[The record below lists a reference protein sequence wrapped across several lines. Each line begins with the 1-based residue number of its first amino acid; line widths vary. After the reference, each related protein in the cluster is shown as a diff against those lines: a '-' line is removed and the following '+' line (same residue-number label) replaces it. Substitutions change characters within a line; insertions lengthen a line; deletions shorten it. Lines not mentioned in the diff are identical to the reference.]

1 MTEKKLVLFLKNVNS
16 DHETYHDRYQQYGF
30 YSTRSDLERST
41 VEVPSFGDKKIINKI
56 QNKSIIS
63 NNRLI
68 VLNDIKERLDSIE
81 IEDFI
86 LELKTK
92 FPEDEKINQM
102 MIGFF
107 HISYHNGM
115 EKHEILNKVFT
126 ILKIIPLLYD
136 FNTEFYFDEKDNAF
150 SVVVYGKGTLKI
162 KVKKKNII
170 EYAYAINTD
179 TPIMVS
185 SEGYFRVTSFVENAK
200 FFRKITGF
208 VR

>member
-1 MTEKKLVLFLKNVNS
+1 MTKKELVLFLKNVDS
-16 DHETYHDRYQQYGF
+16 DNETYHDRYQQYGF
-30 YSTRSDLERST
+30 YSTRSDLKISTSEVSSLDERKS
-41 VEVPSFGDKKIINKI
+41 INKT

-63 NNRLI
+63 NNILI
-68 VLNDIKERLDSIE
+68 ELNAIKESLDSIE
-81 IEDFI
+81 IKDFI
-86 LELKTK
+86 IELKKK
-92 FPEDEKINQM
+92 FPEDEKVNQM
-102 MIGFF
+102 VIGFF

-115 EKHEILNKVFT
+115 EKQEILNKVFT

>member
-1 MTEKKLVLFLKNVNS
+1 MTKKELVLFLKNVNS
-16 DHETYHDRYQQYGF
+16 DNEAYHDRYQRYEF
-30 YSTRSDLERST
+30 YSTRSDLKRNTAELSPFN
-41 VEVPSFGDKKIINKI
+41 EKKLINKP
-56 QNKSIIS
+56 QNKSIITNYNLIAL
-63 NNRLI
+63 NN
-68 VLNDIKERLDSIE
+68 IKERLESIE

-86 LELKTK
+86 IELKDK

-102 MIGFF
+102 LIGFF
-107 HISYHNGM
+107 HISCHSGM
-115 EKHEILNKVFT
+115 KKQEILNKVFT

-136 FNTEFYFDEKDNAF
+136 FNTEFYFDEKDSSF